1 MRRKWTVRF
10 GLFCDYMRKL
20 GFRFD
25 DDGAA
30 DASRNDLR
38 NPLQPGIPAGPEL
51 MSGEALRKFRRV
63 IPSLIG
69 GLLGASL
76 LGGCILP
83 TRSASYSKDH
93 AYITYTPRPEGSD
106 ALRLAVKDLIDVKG
120 SVTTGGSRY
129 LKETSPP
136 ARQDAACLRI
146 AREKGVW
153 INGKTNLGEL
163 GTGVSGANDYYGTPI
178 NPLNPKYRYVPGG
191 SSSGSAVAVATGMA
205 DVALGTDTAGSIR
218 IPAACCGVVGMKT
231 TFGVVSRRGVIPLSP
246 HLDTVGPLARDISR
260 LAQGMELLEPDFAE
274 RYQAARAEH
283 PNAHSIRVG
292 RLVVPGTDA
301 RIDQAVD
308 EALAK
313 AGFRVVK
320 LSPEFA
326 KDWQLAQ
333 SDGKRVAEGD
343 AWLTDHKYLNKKGI
357 SDLAKAAFRLGHL
370 EYQTNYAAALSR
382 QAAWRRELRRVFQKV
397 DLIAT
402 PTLTKLPP
410 KISHFGRS
418 APLELRVLDIENTD
432 AVNFAGNPALAMPIP
447 LKDAP
452 LPVTS
457 LQLIGP
463 PHGEAAILNAGRIVE
478 SKSGKLR
485 WSPGAN
491 SP

>member
-1 MRRKWTVRF
+1 MDWTTVCFITFRE
-10 GLFCDYMRKL
+10 YMSKL
-20 GFRFD
+20 GFWFD
-25 DDGAA
+25 EKGAMGGARNIRAYRDGGK
-30 DASRNDLR
+30 RLR
-38 NPLQPGIPAGPEL
+38 IIPCL
-51 MSGEALRKFRRV
+51 L
-63 IPSLIG
+63 G

-76 LGGCILP
+76 LGGCLLP

-93 AYITYTPRPEGSD
+93 AYITYSPRPQGSD

-136 ARQDAACLRI
+136 AKRDAACLRI

-163 GTGVSGANDYYGTPI
+163 GTGVSGANDFYGTPI

-246 HLDTVGPLARDISR
+246 HLDTVGPLARDIPR

-274 RYQAARAEH
+274 RYRAARVEH
-283 PNAHSIRVG
+283 PTARSIRVG

-301 RIDQAVD
+301 RIDEAVD
-308 EALAK
+308 TALAK

-320 LSPEFA
+320 LSPEFS

-343 AWLTDHKYLNKKGI
+343 AWLTDNRYLNQKGI
-357 SDLAKAAFRLGHL
+357 SDLAQAAIRLGHL
-370 EYQTNYAAALSR
+370 EYLTNYAAALSR
-382 QAAWRRELRRVFQKV
+382 QAAWKREIARVFRKV

-402 PTLTKLPP
+402 PTLKKLPP
-410 KISHFGRS
+410 RISHFGRS

-432 AVNFAGNPALAMPIP
+432 AVNLAGNPALAIPIP

-463 PHGEAAILNAGRIVE
+463 PRSEAAILNAGRIVE
-478 SKSGKLR
+478 AKSGKLR
-485 WSPGAN
+485 WSPAAN
-491 SP
+491 TP